1 MPRANKRVRVRGERN
16 LYRAGEEYWAG
27 ATPPGGRQAQWENL
41 GRVGIME
48 ARRRRDELVAAVR
61 RREVV
66 AAATPAPRTTTVR
79 EVADLYLAECEQLV
93 AAGVLSP
100 RTQEVYEQALRRH
113 FSPDY
118 GERSITSISA
128 EDLVQWHRTMQRRR
142 AAKWTIR
149 SRWTPV
155 RGTLVY
161 ATRHRLIPYNPAD
174 LLTRRERSGPGESR
188 VRFLD
193 EDEMRALLA
202 ATPTRYVGA
211 VATMMFTG
219 LRVSEALGLVWADID
234 FRREQILVRH
244 QMHRHGER
252 GRLKSKGSTREVI
265 MIPRLA
271 RILRQHAET
280 TAWWRANDL
289 VFTSTVGTSM
299 TYRRLSEAVRRATAD
314 AGLHGV
320 SSHVLRHTFASILIY
335 RGCDAMFVARQL
347 GHTTPSTTWDTYVHL
362 FNAARQTD
370 KAREQLDAEFGG
382 VLEDGVPEPAGAA
395 PVREGGAEPAQPV
408 SIQDRLNAL
417 KARGGLSG
425 QDVAKLL
432 DASEQTVSRWRT
444 GKGEPQRTL
453 AIRLAELEQLVDGVA
468 ATCRPHEARAAV
480 FAIAAHRMGAPTR
493 GRGKRR
499 GARSS

>member
-16 LYRAGEEYWAG
+16 LYRAGEEYWAA
-27 ATPPGGRQAQWENL
+27 ATPPGGRQAQWANF

-48 ARRRRDELVAAVR
+48 ARRRRDEFVAAVR

-66 AAATPAPRTTTVR
+66 AAPTPAPRTVTVR

-113 FSPDY
+113 FLPDY

-161 ATRHRLIPYNPAD
+161 ATRHRLIPGNPAD
-174 LLTRRERSGPGESR
+174 LLTRRERPGPGESR

-219 LRVSEALGLVWADID
+219 LASQKRSGSCGPTSTSSASRSSCAIRCTVTASAEGSRARDP
-234 FRREQILVRH
+234 
-244 QMHRHGER
+244 R
-252 GRLKSKGSTREVI
+252 GR
-265 MIPRLA
+265 
-271 RILRQHAET
+271 
-280 TAWWRANDL
+280 
-289 VFTSTVGTSM
+289 
-299 TYRRLSEAVRRATAD
+299 
-314 AGLHGV
+314 
-320 SSHVLRHTFASILIY
+320 SS
-335 RGCDAMFVARQL
+335 
-347 GHTTPSTTWDTYVHL
+347 
-362 FNAARQTD
+362 
-370 KAREQLDAEFGG
+370 
-382 VLEDGVPEPAGAA
+382 
-395 PVREGGAEPAQPV
+395 
-408 SIQDRLNAL
+408 
-417 KARGGLSG
+417 
-425 QDVAKLL
+425 
-432 DASEQTVSRWRT
+432 
-444 GKGEPQRTL
+444 
-453 AIRLAELEQLVDGVA
+453 
-468 ATCRPHEARAAV
+468 
-480 FAIAAHRMGAPTR
+480 
-493 GRGKRR
+493 
-499 GARSS
+499 